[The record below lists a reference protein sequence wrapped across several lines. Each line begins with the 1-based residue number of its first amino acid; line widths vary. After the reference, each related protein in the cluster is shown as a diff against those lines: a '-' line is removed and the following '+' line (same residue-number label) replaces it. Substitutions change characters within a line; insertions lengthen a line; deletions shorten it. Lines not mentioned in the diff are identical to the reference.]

1 MQIPNMKKITLLL
14 FIFVSFYPISS
25 VIAQTDIKAGFVYL
39 NKLTHFNTWTYE
51 HELSRI
57 ALLESGLVNDAI
69 YVEVMETADS
79 IAIIQS
85 IDSLLKQGCNLIFTT
100 SFNFMGQTYAMAL
113 AYPDINF
120 MNCSGYMAAP
130 NMGTY
135 MGRMYE
141 AEYLIGMMAAMV
153 SKTGKIGYV
162 SPVKIP
168 EVYRELNAFTLGAQ
182 KVKPNIQVITKFVGS
197 WSNSD
202 VERKTTLEII
212 TNGADVIAHQMDSP
226 VPCQVGAEMNIPV
239 FGYNS
244 DSKEF
249 APDNIVSSGIWNWDV
264 FTIYAAN
271 RVLKGNPINEQLW
284 WGFTRGGIDVTKVYN
299 YTDAI
304 DWDFIGAQKLLIDE
318 QPDKIFTGE
327 IYDSNGNLVNKLG
340 QTLNDMQL
348 LNMNYFVQGIT
359 ELTD

>member
-1 MQIPNMKKITLLL
+1 MKKIILLIFTL
-14 FIFVSFYPISS
+14 FYFGNIN
-25 VIAQTDIKAGFVYL
+25 AQTNIKAGFVYL

-100 SFNFMGQTYAMAL
+100 SFNFMGPTYAMAL
-113 AYPDINF
+113 ANPNINF
-120 MNCSGYMAAP
+120 MNCSGYMTAP

-168 EVYRELNAFTLGAQ
+168 EVYRGLNAFTIGAQ

-249 APDNIVSSGIWNWDV
+249 APDNIVSSGIWNWNV

-271 RVLKGNPINEQLW
+271 QILKGNAINEQLW
-284 WGFTRGGIDVTKVYN
+284 WGFARGGIDVTKIYN

-304 DWDFIGAQKLLIDE
+304 DWDLIGTQKLLIDE
-318 QPDKIFTGE
+318 QPSKLFYGE
-327 IYDSNGNLVNKLG
+327 IYDSNGNLMNPAG
-340 QTLNDMQL
+340 QSLNDIQL
-348 LNMNYFVQGIT
+348 LNMNYFVKGIT
-359 ELTD
+359 ELTE

>member
-1 MQIPNMKKITLLL
+1 MQ
-14 FIFVSFYPISS
+14 
-25 VIAQTDIKAGFVYL
+25 AQTNLKAGFVYL
-39 NKLTHFNTWTYE
+39 NKLTSFNTWTYE

-57 ALLESGLVNDAI
+57 ALLESGLVNDAL

-79 IAIIQS
+79 IAILQS

-100 SFNFMGQTYAMAL
+100 SFNFMGPTYAMAL
-113 AYPDINF
+113 ANPDKYF
-120 MNCSGYMAAP
+120 MNCSGYMTAP

-141 AEYLIGMMAAMV
+141 AEYLLGMMSAMV
-153 SKTGKIGYV
+153 SKNGRIGYV

-168 EVYRELNAFTLGAQ
+168 EVYRGLNAFTIGAQ
-182 KVKPNIQVITKFVGS
+182 KVKPDIQIITKFVGS
-197 WSNSD
+197 WNNSD
-202 VERKTTLEII
+202 AERKTTLEII

-249 APDNIVSSGIWNWDV
+249 APNNIVSSAIWNWDA

-271 RVLKGNPINEQLW
+271 QILKGNSINQQLF
-284 WGFTRGGIDVTKVYN
+284 WGFDKGGVDVTKVYN
-299 YTDAI
+299 YADRI
-304 DWDFIGAQKLLIDE
+304 DWDFIAMQKSLIDE
-318 QPDKIFTGE
+318 QPYKLFYGE
-327 IYDSNGNLVNKLG
+327 IFDSNGNLVNKAG
-340 QTLNDMQL
+340 QSLNDTQL
-348 LNMNYFVQGIT
+348 LNMNYFVKGIT